1 MSAPTQPSRMLWT
14 TRQRTLITA
23 AVLLPVIFVLL
34 QAGHAQR
41 EHGLMVESPCWIL
54 PNGWVV
60 RPPGSSDCPLDTL
73 DRVQAVVAADGTRT
87 AMQEPDATKHAAH
100 YTIPS
105 KRTPAYARAVPPGD
119 FPGTNG
125 TGDRSRYVA

>member
-60 RPPGSSDCPLDTL
+60 RPPGETGCPLQTL
-73 DRVQAVVAADGTRT
+73 DRVRAVENAEGQRT
-87 AMQEPDATKHAAH
+87 PVQEPLALNHALA
-100 YTIPS
+100 IQML
-105 KRTPAYARAVPPGD
+105 
-119 FPGTNG
+119 
-125 TGDRSRYVA
+125 